1 MPEITQHQMTLKF
14 ILQFLKNYRVSD
26 LLEILASPDV
36 NTFCTV
42 AQSSVTAAS

>member
-1 MPEITQHQMTLKF
+1 MPEIMQHQMIMKF
-14 ILQFLKNYRVSD
+14 ILHFLKNYRVSD

-42 AQSSVTAAS
+42 AQS